1 MSSKYDVATK
11 SFVRK
16 QVGDLRSEM
25 NTRFDE
31 IDKRFD
37 EVDRKFDEVGKRFD
51 DMDKKLD
58 KMMEHVVD
66 IAGQFKKFDEE
77 RAVIAHRQ
85 SDHSDRIEKLEATV
99 YKTS

>member
-31 IDKRFD
+31 ID
-37 EVDRKFDEVGKRFD
+37 KRFD